1 MEQERLNLLIEKYH
15 SANLSTEEKEE
26 LDNWFHELSIPES
39 DINEWIAD
47 ANGEEVVANEMFS
60 DFVNRKIQPRRSNRL
75 IYFKWAAAAVF
86 AACLFGAGY
95 YLLTTK
101 NTAPS
106 KQTIVSNERKIV
118 PGGNKATLTLASGET
133 IILEDVQKGSV
144 ATQGD
149 IAINKVADGSI
160 VYDASGKKDVG
171 EEIVYNV
178 LTTPVGGQYHITLS
192 DGTGVWLN
200 ASSSIKYPSKF
211 IGSERRVE
219 ITGEAYFEVVHNA
232 SVPFRV
238 LAGKQMIEDIGTAF
252 NINSYDNEPTLKTT
266 LVEGKAKV
274 TSNSESLMLDP
285 GQQTQLNPNDQ
296 KLRLVSGVDVGEVI
310 AWKNGL
316 FKFNNASLPEVMRQ
330 VARWYNVK
338 VQYEGKME
346 NRKFNGEIARRTS
359 LQEMLEIFSYLNYEF
374 IIDQQQ
380 QTLTIKQ
387 HN

>member
-15 SANLSTEEKEE
+15 SAGLSTEEREE
-26 LDNWFHELSIPES
+26 LDNWFHELSIPGS
-39 DINEWIAD
+39 DITEWIAE
-47 ANGEEVVANEMFS
+47 ANGEEVIANEMFS
-60 DFVNRKIQPRRSNRL
+60 DFINRKETPQRTSRL

-95 YLLTTK
+95 YLLTSK
-101 NTAPS
+101 NIEPA
-106 KQTIVSNERKIV
+106 KQTIVSNEKKIV
-118 PGGNKATLTLASGET
+118 PGGNKAILTLASGEKV
-133 IILEDVQKGSV
+133 ILEDVQKGSV

-149 IAINKVADGSI
+149 IAINKIADGSI
-160 VYDASGKKDVG
+160 EYNASGKKDIT
-171 EEIVYNV
+171 EEIAYNV

-211 IGSERRVE
+211 IGNQRKVE
-219 ITGEAYFEVVHNA
+219 ITGEAYFEVTHNESA
-232 SVPFRV
+232 PFRV
-238 LAGKQMIEDIGTAF
+238 LAGKQMVEDIGTAF
-252 NINSYDNEPTLKTT
+252 NINSYDNEPSLKTT
-266 LVEGKAKV
+266 LVEGKARV
-274 TSNSESLMLDP
+274 TNNNESFILDP

-310 AWKNGL
+310 AWRNGL

-338 VQYEGKME
+338 VQYEGKLE
-346 NRKFNGEIARRTS
+346 NRKFNGEIARKTS